1 MIRNRVYAAYD
12 QLNMST
18 AHTPSIL
25 SHATR
30 LVTALHAALVVLVL
44 ASVVRYLTGHGF
56 DDRGPWVLV
65 GAVVLLATYAAYR
78 VLPSRVWLALL
89 VVEWCVLVLLAPS
102 FAWCAVP
109 LSFVALRILSF
120 RPACV
125 VVAGM
130 VVVTVVQWTRMTDRL
145 DPTIVLGPVC
155 VAVLAVGAY
164 RALERDALARQAL
177 LDELHAAQG
186 DLADAQHQAGV
197 MAERARLSREIHD
210 SVAQGL
216 SSINLLL
223 QAAERE
229 WDDRPAAAREHAA
242 QAAATARDG
251 LDEARR
257 VVRDLAPAELAG
269 GLPEALRK
277 TCERLVA
284 HTDIKVNVQV
294 HGTPVTLDSEVE
306 TALLRTA
313 RGALAN
319 VLEHAHAKAAVVTL
333 TYHPDAV
340 VLDVVDNGR
349 GLPRSHVKI
358 DSDRG
363 HGLAGIRERL
373 RQLGGTL
380 VLESEPGDGTA
391 LAASI
396 PLPTMAPP
404 TTPERP

>member
-1 MIRNRVYAAYD
+1 
-12 QLNMST
+12 MST

-44 ASVVRYLTGHGF
+44 ASAIRYLTGHGLG
-56 DDRGPWVLV
+56 DRAPWVLL
-65 GAVVLLATYAAYR
+65 GAAVLLATYGAYR
-78 VLPSRVWLALL
+78 LLPSRVWLALL
-89 VVEWCVLVLLAPS
+89 VVEWCALVLLAPS

-120 RPACV
+120 RPACL

-186 DLADAQHQAGV
+186 DLADAQHQAGA

-229 WDDRPAAAREHAA
+229 WDARPAAAREHAA

-257 VVRDLAPAELAG
+257 VVRGLAPAELAA

-277 TCERLVA
+277 TCERLAA
-284 HTDIKVNVQV
+284 HSALDVRVQV
-294 HGTPVTLDSEVE
+294 HGEPVTLDSEVE

-319 VLEHAHAKAAVVTL
+319 VLEHAHAETAFVTL

-349 GLPRSHVKI
+349 GLPRSHVTI

-396 PLPTMAPP
+396 PLRATA
-404 TTPERP
+404 EHS

>member
-1 MIRNRVYAAYD
+1 
-12 QLNMST
+12 MST

-44 ASVVRYLTGHGF
+44 ASAIRYLTGHGLG
-56 DDRGPWVLV
+56 DRAPWVLL
-65 GAVVLLATYAAYR
+65 GAAVLLATYGAYR
-78 VLPSRVWLALL
+78 LLPSRVWLALL
-89 VVEWCVLVLLAPS
+89 VVEWCALVLLAPS

-120 RPACV
+120 RPACL

-186 DLADAQHQAGV
+186 DLADAQHQAGA

-229 WDDRPAAAREHAA
+229 WDARPAAAREHAA

-251 LDEARR
+251 LDEVRR
-257 VVRDLAPAELAG
+257 VVRDLAPAELAV

-277 TCERLVA
+277 TCERLAA
-284 HTDIKVNVQV
+284 HSALDVRVQV
-294 HGTPVTLDSEVE
+294 HGEPVTLDSEVE

-319 VLEHAHAKAAVVTL
+319 VLEHAQAETAFVTL

-349 GLPRSHVKI
+349 GLPRSHVTI

-396 PLPTMAPP
+396 PLRATA
-404 TTPERP
+404 EHS

>member
-1 MIRNRVYAAYD
+1 M
-12 QLNMST
+12 
-18 AHTPSIL
+18 
-25 SHATR
+25 
-30 LVTALHAALVVLVL
+30 LVL
-44 ASVVRYLTGHGF
+44 ASAVRYLTGHGF
-56 DDRGPWVLV
+56 GDRAPWVLA
-65 GAVVLLATYAAYR
+65 GAGLLLATYAAYR
-78 VLPSRVWLALL
+78 VLPAKVWLALL
-89 VVEWCVLVLLAPS
+89 VLEWCALVLLAPS

-109 LSFVALRILSF
+109 LSFVALRVLPF
-120 RPACV
+120 RAACV

-130 VVVTVVQWTRMTDRL
+130 VVVTVVQWSRMADRL

-155 VAVLAVGAY
+155 IAVLAVGAY

-177 LDELHAAQG
+177 LDELHAAEG
-186 DLADAQHQAGV
+186 DLADAQHQAGAL
-197 MAERARLSREIHD
+197 AERARLSREIHD

-229 WDDRPAAAREHAA
+229 WDDRPEAARGHAA

-251 LDEARR
+251 LDEVRR
-257 VVRDLAPAELAG
+257 VVRDLAPAELAA
-269 GLPEALRK
+269 GLPDALRK
-277 TCERLVA
+277 SCERLSA
-284 HTDIKVNVQV
+284 HSETTVRVVV
-294 HGTPVTLDSEVE
+294 HGEPVALGSEME

-319 VLEHAHAKAAVVTL
+319 VLEHAEATESVVTL
-333 TYHPDAV
+333 TYQPDAV

-349 GLPRSHVKI
+349 GLPRISAKM

-373 RQLGGTL
+373 KQLGGTL
-380 VLESEPGDGTA
+380 VLESEPGEGTA

-396 PLPTMAPP
+396 PLISSSNSALKDPLQDPSQT
-404 TTPERP
+404 RPAEQP

>member
-1 MIRNRVYAAYD
+1 
-12 QLNMST
+12 MST

-56 DDRGPWVLV
+56 NDRGPWVFAGTVL
-65 GAVVLLATYAAYR
+65 LLATYAAYR

-89 VVEWCVLVLLAPS
+89 VLEWCVLVLLAPS

-120 RPACV
+120 RPACL

-155 VAVLAVGAY
+155 IAVLAVGAY

-177 LDELHAAQG
+177 LDELHGAQG
-186 DLADAQHQAGV
+186 DLADAQHQSGV

-229 WDDRPAAAREHAA
+229 WDGKPGVAREHAA

-251 LDEARR
+251 LDEVRR
-257 VVRDLAPAELAG
+257 VVRDLAPAELAA
-269 GLPEALRK
+269 GLPDALRK
-277 TCERLVA
+277 TCERLSA
-284 HTDIKVNVQV
+284 HSDVQVRVQV
-294 HGTPVTLDSEVE
+294 HGTPVILDSEVE

-319 VLEHAHAKAAVVTL
+319 VLEHAQAETAVVTL
-333 TYHPDAV
+333 TYQPDAV
-340 VLDVVDNGR
+340 VLDLVDNGR

-380 VLESEPGDGTA
+380 VLESEPGDGAA

-396 PLPTMAPP
+396 PLPP
-404 TTPERP
+404 PERG

>member
-1 MIRNRVYAAYD
+1 MIRTRGRAAYD
-12 QLNMST
+12 RQNMST

-44 ASVVRYLTGHGF
+44 ASAIRYLTGHGLG
-56 DDRGPWVLV
+56 DRAPWVLL
-65 GAVVLLATYAAYR
+65 GAAVLLATYGAYR
-78 VLPSRVWLALL
+78 LLPSRVWLALL
-89 VVEWCVLVLLAPS
+89 VVEWCALVLLAPS

-120 RPACV
+120 RPACL

-186 DLADAQHQAGV
+186 DLADAQHQAGA

-229 WDDRPAAAREHAA
+229 WDARPAAAREHAA

-257 VVRDLAPAELAG
+257 VVRGLAPAELAA

-277 TCERLVA
+277 TCERLAA
-284 HTDIKVNVQV
+284 HSALDVRVQV
-294 HGTPVTLDSEVE
+294 HGEPVTLDSEVE

-319 VLEHAHAKAAVVTL
+319 VLEHAHAETAFVTL

-349 GLPRSHVKI
+349 GLPRSHVTI

-396 PLPTMAPP
+396 PLRATA
-404 TTPERP
+404 EHS

>member
-89 VVEWCVLVLLAPS
+89 VLEWCVLVLLAPS

-120 RPACV
+120 RPACL

-130 VVVTVVQWTRMTDRL
+130 VVVTVVQWTRMTDRP

-223 QAAERE
+223 RHATDSTRPGGWSATWHPQSSLVVYRKRSARRVSVWWPTQTSRSTCRCTERRSRSTRR
-229 WDDRPAAAREHAA
+229 WRQHCSARPAAPSPMSSNTR
-242 QAAATARDG
+242 T
-251 LDEARR
+251 
-257 VVRDLAPAELAG
+257 
-269 GLPEALRK
+269 RK
-277 TCERLVA
+277 
-284 HTDIKVNVQV
+284 
-294 HGTPVTLDSEVE
+294 
-306 TALLRTA
+306 
-313 RGALAN
+313 
-319 VLEHAHAKAAVVTL
+319 
-333 TYHPDAV
+333 
-340 VLDVVDNGR
+340 
-349 GLPRSHVKI
+349 
-358 DSDRG
+358 
-363 HGLAGIRERL
+363 
-373 RQLGGTL
+373 
-380 VLESEPGDGTA
+380 
-391 LAASI
+391 
-396 PLPTMAPP
+396 
-404 TTPERP
+404 RPW

>member
-1 MIRNRVYAAYD
+1 MIRIGGRPAYD
-12 QLNMST
+12 RQNMST

-44 ASVVRYLTGHGF
+44 ASAVRYLTGHGF
-56 DDRGPWVLV
+56 GDRGPWVLI
-65 GAVVLLATYAAYR
+65 GAVVLLATYGAYR
-78 VLPSRVWLALL
+78 LLPSRVWLALL

-120 RPACV
+120 RPACL

-210 SVAQGL
+210 SVAQGF

-223 QAAERE
+223 QAAESE
-229 WDDRPAAAREHAA
+229 WDVKPAAAREHAA

-257 VVRDLAPAELAG
+257 VVRDLAPAELAA
-269 GLPEALRK
+269 GLPEALRRS
-277 TCERLVA
+277 CERLAA
-284 HTDIKVNVQV
+284 HSALDVRVQV
-294 HGTPVTLDSEVE
+294 QGTPVTLDSEVE

-319 VLEHAHAKAAVVTL
+319 VLEHAHAETAVVTL

-396 PLPTMAPP
+396 PLRA
-404 TTPERP
+404 TPEHS

>member
-1 MIRNRVYAAYD
+1 
-12 QLNMST
+12 MST

-44 ASVVRYLTGHGF
+44 ASAIRYLTGHGLG
-56 DDRGPWVLV
+56 DRAPWVLL
-65 GAVVLLATYAAYR
+65 GAAVLLATYGAYR
-78 VLPSRVWLALL
+78 LLPSRVWLALL
-89 VVEWCVLVLLAPS
+89 VVEWCALVLLAPS

-109 LSFVALRILSF
+109 LSFVALRILPF
-120 RPACV
+120 RPACL

-186 DLADAQHQAGV
+186 DLADAQLQAGA

-229 WDDRPAAAREHAA
+229 WDARPAAAREHAA

-257 VVRDLAPAELAG
+257 VVRDLAPAELAA

-277 TCERLVA
+277 TCERLAA
-284 HTDIKVNVQV
+284 HSALDVRVQV
-294 HGTPVTLDSEVE
+294 HGEPVTLDSEVE

-319 VLEHAHAKAAVVTL
+319 VLEHAHAETAFVTL

-349 GLPRSHVKI
+349 GLPRSHVTI

-396 PLPTMAPP
+396 PLRATAEHP
-404 TTPERP
+404 